1 MSRITVVFERAWL
14 DKRRSEGVRIVRLL
28 EKWLA
33 PERRSRRRKAPTR
46 NRPDGWRKPASICRN
61 LFGLGAPAVAAAFAA
76 CLACS
81 ASQAQASAA
90 VGNMPA
96 TNSVAGAVRK
106 EGLSLRAENEA
117 LKAENEALRRE
128 NQMLR
133 RELISK
139 NGALPD
145 SLMPEKG
152 VARDDGLEPVDKET
166 GYWISAKTK
175 VRHNKRC
182 RNYRRV
188 KGHPCGPNDGRP
200 CKSCGG

>member
-1 MSRITVVFERAWL
+1 MLRVERGWYCMVLASVWTIAVSLFSGCSRE
-14 DKRRSEGVRIVRLL
+14 
-28 EKWLA
+28 
-33 PERRSRRRKAPTR
+33 
-46 NRPDGWRKPASICRN
+46 
-61 LFGLGAPAVAAAFAA
+61 LGGAAAGDR
-76 CLACS
+76 
-81 ASQAQASAA
+81 ASYA
-90 VGNMPA
+90 
-96 TNSVAGAVRK
+96 
-106 EGLSLRAENEA
+106 A

-145 SLMPEKG
+145 SVMPEKG
-152 VARDDGLEPVDKET
+152 VARDEGMEPADKET

-188 KGHPCGPNDGRP
+188 KGYPCGPNAGRP
-200 CKSCGG
+200 CKACGG

>member
-1 MSRITVVFERAWL
+1 MG
-14 DKRRSEGVRIVRLL
+14 DK
-28 EKWLA
+28 
-33 PERRSRRRKAPTR
+33 
-46 NRPDGWRKPASICRN
+46 ASY
-61 LFGLGAPAVAAAFAA
+61 A
-76 CLACS
+76 
-81 ASQAQASAA
+81 
-90 VGNMPA
+90 
-96 TNSVAGAVRK
+96 
-106 EGLSLRAENEA
+106 A

-145 SLMPEKG
+145 SVMPEKG
-152 VARDDGLEPVDKET
+152 VARDEGLEPADKET

-188 KGHPCGPNDGRP
+188 KGYPCSPNDGRP
-200 CKSCGG
+200 CKACGG

>member
-1 MSRITVVFERAWL
+1 MRITKNLKILCNDVSFN
-14 DKRRSEGVRIVRLL
+14 RSVRM
-28 EKWLA
+28 
-33 PERRSRRRKAPTR
+33 
-46 NRPDGWRKPASICRN
+46 
-61 LFGLGAPAVAAAFAA
+61 LGAVVLSVMALFF
-76 CLACS
+76 CLACP
-81 ASQAQASAA
+81 AAQAQGPVA

-96 TNSVAGAVRK
+96 TNPVAGTARK
-106 EGLSLRAENEA
+106 EGSALRAENEA

-152 VARDDGLEPVDKET
+152 VAKDEGLEPVDKET

>member
-1 MSRITVVFERAWL
+1 MDALITSVLILMVVVADYMGRA
-14 DKRRSEGVRIVRLL
+14 VRCSCNKVI
-28 EKWLA
+28 A
-33 PERRSRRRKAPTR
+33 
-46 NRPDGWRKPASICRN
+46 GI
-61 LFGLGAPAVAAAFAA
+61 FVAAICLSGVCSQEGNNRHVMGERVPYAA
-76 CLACS
+76 
-81 ASQAQASAA
+81 
-90 VGNMPA
+90 
-96 TNSVAGAVRK
+96 
-106 EGLSLRAENEA
+106 LR
-117 LKAENEALRRE
+117 AENEALRRE

-152 VARDDGLEPVDKET
+152 VARDEGLEPVDKET